1 MAKQGEID
9 YLMRIGEAG
18 AKHAA
23 GKPYSD
29 VGCGSYLM
37 QIGCIM
43 SLLPQPPCRLLDA
56 GCGTGWTSVLFA
68 RRGYDVVGVD
78 ISEDMI
84 FHANMNKHSERVDN
98 LHFVVCDYEN
108 MPFQLEFACAVF
120 FDSLHHAVDEVEALR
135 AAHRALRQVGIC
147 ITSEPGTGHAR
158 KPEAQAAVRDFNV
171 TDKAGSPA
179 VVIVNEEFVQRYFPD
194 RNAVG
199 KRVRFGNNEDETKNP
214 WWMIVGVVRD
224 IRERGLLFA
233 CLALGLRSGSL

>member
-18 AKHAA
+18 ARHAA

-84 FHANMNKHSERVDN
+84 FHALTEHGMSQPQASRYIPVRRDARAR
-98 LHFVVCDYEN
+98 
-108 MPFQLEFACAVF
+108 PR
-120 FDSLHHAVDEVEALR
+120 SL
-135 AAHRALRQVGIC
+135 
-147 ITSEPGTGHAR
+147 
-158 KPEAQAAVRDFNV
+158 
-171 TDKAGSPA
+171 SPA
-179 VVIVNEEFVQRYFPD
+179 RRAVQP
-194 RNAVG
+194 
-199 KRVRFGNNEDETKNP
+199 
-214 WWMIVGVVRD
+214 
-224 IRERGLLFA
+224 ERRHRRAPEQRLFA
-233 CLALGLRSGSL
+233 RE